1 MIFDFCMKHILEV
14 EGGFSNNPN
23 DRGGPTNFGIT
34 LGTLA
39 AFRGKQVTIEELKNI
54 KPDEVRD
61 VYFKLFWQKFNLSLV
76 KDTHMACIIF
86 DQVVNRRAEAAII
99 TLQTALNSEF
109 GANLIVDG
117 VLGLKTAD
125 AINKNDVYSL
135 GMQFVKETQ
144 RFYVKLIKANPSQFE
159 FMFTWMSRTWRLLD
173 LLCQFLFSK
182 NKACKLPFHAFVF

>member
-173 LLCQFLFSK
+173 LLC
-182 NKACKLPFHAFVF
+182 